1 MIHQLRPAVLDE
13 LGLVP
18 AVQQL
23 VDDWNS
29 THADTFCHLD
39 IKGDCS
45 KPAAVVK
52 INIYRII
59 QESLTNVA
67 RHAEAKNVYIS
78 LENLQRHGDK
88 LVLKINDDG
97 KGFDL
102 NRTRKGMGLSGI
114 QERVDSMG
122 GEFHLAADLNNGVKF
137 TIILPVEPIETTD
150 IQVES
155 QTDDIAE

>member
-1 MIHQLRPAVLDE
+1 M
-13 LGLVP
+13 
-18 AVQQL
+18 
-23 VDDWNS
+23 DDWNS

-45 KPAAVVK
+45 KPADVVK

-88 LVLKINDDG
+88 LALAINDDG

-102 NRTRKGMGLSGI
+102 GTGPVKAWVYRASRKEWI
-114 QERVDSMG
+114 AWVAN
-122 GEFHLAADLNNGVKF
+122 F
-137 TIILPVEPIETTD
+137 ILLPDRE
-150 IQVES
+150 
-155 QTDDIAE
+155 